1 MIEGAEGVSNE
12 HGTQMAFSDLL
23 QEKVARLRSCLPHW
37 DRHFVS
43 SLLFLWKWNQDQWV
57 IQPHEM
63 CL

>member
-43 SLLFLWKWNQDQWV
+43 SV
-57 IQPHEM
+57 SVEM
-63 CL
+63 ESRPVGYSTS